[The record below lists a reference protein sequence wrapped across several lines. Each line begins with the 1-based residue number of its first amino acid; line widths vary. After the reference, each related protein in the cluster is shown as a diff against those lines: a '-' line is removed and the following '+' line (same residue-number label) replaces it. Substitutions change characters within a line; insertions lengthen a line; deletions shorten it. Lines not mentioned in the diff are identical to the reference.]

1 MENGRRSRGILAIG
15 AAALLVAALG
25 CGEER
30 PVHRET
36 LSWGGTPFDPLE
48 TVVRPLGDAPLN
60 VIAPEVIET
69 DEGPIRRFVS
79 YSETYEVDRL
89 FNSMEGPASVIRV
102 PLRQDSPR
110 PELLWVKGVY
120 AEVVDEGG
128 EPTRQ
133 DFMCHVVGGIDSKS
147 THDRQFGFRTLDGRF
162 ATLSQGQITKEYPT
176 GFGVPVLS
184 NEAIGFSSQV
194 LNFNQPVGVH
204 RVRHKIVTLYLRD
217 SEAKLRMR
225 AIKNSFAQVM
235 VLVGGEPGDGYFGVR
250 MPDPE
255 EHGASCAVG
264 VNASAV
270 GATYDDQYGREFSG
284 HWVVE
289 PGRHTNQTFATHMMN
304 LPYDTR
310 IHTIDTHLHPF
321 AESLELRDLTTQ
333 ETLFRAEATMLS
345 EGHGVERV
353 DTYSSPEGIPVYAD
367 HEYAI
372 ITTYDNTS
380 GVPQDAMASFYL
392 GLHDIDFDPEA
403 LTNPAA
409 QRRIRQTRNE
419 RALPRN
425 RDRVARDPAD
435 PIARYRLG
443 LNLYHLGE
451 LEEAVTQLE
460 EAARLDPE
468 NATTRRALTVAQQ
481 QLVDATSP
489 FE

>member
-1 MENGRRSRGILAIG
+1 MGTKRRN
-15 AAALLVAALG
+15 AALFVAVAFAAALG
-25 CGEER
+25 CAEER
-30 PVHRET
+30 APHRQQVT
-36 LSWGGTPFDPLE
+36 WGGATFDPLE
-48 TVVRPLGDAPLN
+48 TAVRPPDGN
-60 VIAPEVIET
+60 VHTLTDPEVIET

-79 YSETYEVDRL
+79 YSETYEIDRL
-89 FNSMEGPASVIRV
+89 YNSMEGPASLIRV
-102 PLRQDSPR
+102 PLRQGGAK

-120 AEVVDEGG
+120 VEVVDERG
-128 EPTRQ
+128 EPADQ
-133 DFMCHVVGGIDSKS
+133 EFMCHVVGGIDPSS
-147 THDRQFGFRTLDGRF
+147 AHDRQFGFRTLDGRF
-162 ATLSQGQITKEYPT
+162 ATLSQGQVTKDYPK

-194 LNFNQPVGVH
+194 LNFNAPEGRH

-217 SEAKLRMR
+217 SEAKVPMR
-225 AIKNSFAQVM
+225 AIKNGFAQVM

-289 PGRHTNQTFATHMMN
+289 PGRHTNQTLATHMLN

-333 ETLFRAEATMLS
+333 ETLFRAEATMLG
-345 EGHGVERV
+345 EGHGVKHVE
-353 DTYSSPEGIPVYAD
+353 TYSSEEGIPVYAD
-367 HEYAI
+367 HEYAVV
-372 ITTYDNTS
+372 TTYDNTS
-380 GVPQDAMASFYL
+380 GEPQDAMASFYV
-392 GLHDIDFDPEA
+392 GFHDLDFDPEA
-403 LTNPAA
+403 LSNPAS
-409 QRRIRQTRNE
+409 QQRIRRKRNE

-425 RDRVARDPAD
+425 RNAVARDPAD
-435 PIARYRLG
+435 PTAQYRLG

-451 LEEAVTQLE
+451 FEEAIAHLS
-460 EAARLDPE
+460 EASRLDPE
-468 NATTRRALTVAQQ
+468 NARTREALGVAKR
-481 QLVDATSP
+481 QLDEALSP

>member
-1 MENGRRSRGILAIG
+1 MDGKRRFAPLLA
-15 AAALLVAALG
+15 AVALVATVG
-25 CGEER
+25 CAEER
-30 PVHRET
+30 APHRQQVT
-36 LSWGGTPFDPLE
+36 WGGATFDPLE
-48 TVVRPLGDAPLN
+48 TAVRPPDGSVHTLTD
-60 VIAPEVIET
+60 PEVIET

-79 YSETYEVDRL
+79 YSETYEIDRL
-89 FNSMEGPASVIRV
+89 YNSMEGPASLIRV
-102 PLRQDSPR
+102 PLRQGGAK

-120 AEVVDEGG
+120 VEVVDERG
-128 EPTRQ
+128 EPADQ
-133 DFMCHVVGGIDSKS
+133 EFMCHVVGGIDPSS
-147 THDRQFGFRTLDGRF
+147 AHDRQFGFRTLDGRF
-162 ATLSQGQITKEYPT
+162 ATLSQGQVTKDYPP

-194 LNFNQPVGVH
+194 LNFNAPEGRY

-217 SEAKLRMR
+217 SEAKVPMR
-225 AIKNSFAQVM
+225 AIKNGFAQVM

-255 EHGASCAVG
+255 EHGASCAIG

-289 PGRHTNQTFATHMMN
+289 PGRHTNQTLATHMLN

-333 ETLFRAEATMLS
+333 ETLFRAEATMLG
-345 EGHGVERV
+345 EGHGVKRV
-353 DTYSSPEGIPVYAD
+353 ETYSSEEGIPVYAD
-367 HEYAI
+367 HEYAVV
-372 ITTYDNTS
+372 TTYDNTS
-380 GVPQDAMASFYL
+380 GEPQDAMASFYV
-392 GLHDIDFDPEA
+392 GFHDLDFDPEA
-403 LTNPAA
+403 LSNPAS
-409 QRRIRQTRNE
+409 QQRIRRKRNE

-425 RDRVARDPAD
+425 RNAVARDPAD
-435 PIARYRLG
+435 PTAQYRLG

-451 LEEAVTQLE
+451 FEEAIAHLS
-460 EAARLDPE
+460 EASRLDPE
-468 NATTRRALTVAQQ
+468 NARTREALGVAKR
-481 QLVDATSP
+481 QLEEALSP